1 MKLGLKL
8 KEARDFREMSQL
20 DLSQKSGVSRA
31 SIQLYEADK
40 GNITIAN
47 LEKIANALDF
57 GLEYFLD
64 LSPSVSPSQTSP
76 QNLSISQ
83 RKSVHKSSISES
95 ISQTSPQNDSET
107 NCRSLAGVHPK
118 NIAGVLPE
126 SKKNIAGVHSSP
138 QNLSPN
144 HQKIVSQSV
153 HQSPKN
159 CPSIQNSPQ
168 DLSLS
173 QEKMSL
179 SMSLSQTSPLPKA
192 SISPL
197 GDIYVSSDHKLYPY
211 IQGEYD
217 ANDLMIL
224 PVFING
230 RVSCGSGEPYNDG
243 DVYFLPQSKSFLK
256 TKFNLSSTGAL
267 GIIQA
272 VGNSM
277 HPTINEGDL
286 LLFQC
291 DGSAIDGGIYII
303 EFDGDYFTK
312 RLIKRPS
319 IKLISDNPIYEPIEI
334 ANLQEIKIIGRVVGV
349 ISNLRL

>member
-1 MKLGLKL
+1 MISEKIKAIRNL
-8 KEARDFREMSQL
+8 F
-20 DLSQKSGVSRA
+20 DLSQKDFANKLNVSFRR
-31 SIQLYEADK
+31 IQDYEYGRTAPSFDV
-40 GNITIAN
+40 
-47 LEKIANALDF
+47 LQKIIQEFQIEPD
-57 GLEYFLD
+57 YFFE
-64 LSPSVSPSQTSP
+64 
-76 QNLSISQ
+76 I
-83 RKSVHKSSISES
+83 
-95 ISQTSPQNDSET
+95 

-118 NIAGVLPE
+118 NIAGV
-126 SKKNIAGVHSSP
+126 HS
-138 QNLSPN
+138 
-144 HQKIVSQSV
+144 
-153 HQSPKN
+153 
-159 CPSIQNSPQ
+159 SPQ
-168 DLSLS
+168 DLSPS
-173 QEKMSL
+173 QENLSPSMSL
-179 SMSLSQTSPLPKA
+179 SMSLRQNSPQDDGSLVSKSEFVSQKDEFVSPPSPLPKA

-197 GDIYVSSDHKLYPY
+197 GDIYVSTGHKLYPY

-217 ANDLMIL
+217 VNDLIML
-224 PVFING
+224 PVFVNG

-319 IKLISDNPIYEPIEI
+319 IKLISDNKVYEPIEI
-334 ANLQEIKIIGRVVGV
+334 ANMQEIKIIGRVVGV